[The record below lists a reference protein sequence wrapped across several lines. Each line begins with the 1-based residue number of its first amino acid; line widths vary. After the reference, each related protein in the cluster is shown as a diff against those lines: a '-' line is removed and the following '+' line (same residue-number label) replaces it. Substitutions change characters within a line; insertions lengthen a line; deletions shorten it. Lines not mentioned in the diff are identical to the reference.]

1 MTAGVFAEVIDNQ
14 FITSYG
20 NFFKKIMARDSFGSR
35 FGALVAMAGSAVGLG
50 NLWRFPYLVGENG
63 GAAFIIVYILLSF
76 LICLPIFISEF
87 VVGRRSQKNAYA
99 AFRDLS
105 GGSAWRWVG
114 LFTIIVPLI
123 VLSYYSVIGGWSI
136 DYLLKSFTF
145 SFTGGESQ
153 SAMATMFTDMVS
165 STWTPLL
172 AHTGFLLVTTLIVVV
187 GIKDGIEKF
196 SKVMMPLLFLIV
208 ISIAIYAVTLPGAKA
223 GLNYLF
229 NPDFSKI
236 DAQAISSA
244 LGQAF
249 FSLSLGFG
257 TIMTYASYVDKNENI
272 MFQSTSSAV
281 ADLMFALIAGVAIM
295 PAVFAF
301 GIDPQSGPGLVFET
315 LPYVFGQMPAGGFIA
330 ILFFTALLVAALTSS
345 ISMLEV
351 AVAFLVEEKKF
362 SRITACVVLFL
373 FCWVIG
379 AVCSLSFGPLSDV
392 QIGGRNLFDFFDN
405 LSSNILMT
413 LGSLFTVLFVG
424 WRLKKTDVYEEFT
437 NGGNLSRNAKIFGVL
452 WFLIRYICPLAIIA
466 IFISGL
472 L

>member
-1 MTAGVFAEVIDNQ
+1 M
-14 FITSYG
+14 S
-20 NFFKKIMARDSFGSR
+20 RDSFGSR

-63 GAAFIIVYILLSF
+63 GAAFIIVYIFFVF

-114 LFTIIVPLI
+114 LFTVVVPLV
-123 VLSYYSVIGGWSI
+123 VLSYYCVIGGWSI
-136 DYLLKSFTF
+136 DYFLKALTF
-145 SFTGGESQ
+145 SFTGSESQ
-153 SAMATMFTDMVS
+153 SAMNTMFNDLVTSV
-165 STWTPLL
+165 WTPLICH
-172 AHTGFLLVTTLIVVV
+172 AGFLLATVLIVMV

-196 SKVMMPLLFLIV
+196 SKIMMPVLFFIV
-208 ISIAIYAVTLPGAKA
+208 ISIAIYSVTLPGAKA
-223 GLNYLF
+223 GLDYLF

-236 DAQAISSA
+236 DAKACAAA

-257 TIMTYASYVDKNENI
+257 TIMTYASYVDKKENAL
-272 MFQSTSSAV
+272 FQSTATAAS
-281 ADLMFALIAGVAIM
+281 DLTFALIAGIAIM

-301 GIDPQSGPGLVFET
+301 GINPQSGPGLVFET
-315 LPYVFGQMPAGGFIA
+315 LPYVFGQMPAGGFVA
-330 ILFFTALLVAALTSS
+330 ILFFLALLVAALTSS

-351 AVAFLVEEKKF
+351 AVAFLVEEKGM
-362 SRITACVVLFL
+362 SRIAACMLLFVVCL
-373 FCWVIG
+373 VIG
-379 AVCSLSFGPLSDV
+379 ALCSLSFGPLSDFK
-392 QIGGRNLFDFFDN
+392 IAGRTIFDFFDH

-413 LGSLFTVLFVG
+413 LGSLLTVLFVG
-424 WRLKKTDVYEEFT
+424 WRLKKTDVYDEFT
-437 NGGNLSRNAKIFGVL
+437 NGGTLSRNAKLFGVL
-452 WFLIRYICPLAIIA
+452 WFLIRYVCPLAIIA

-472 L
+472 IG

>member
-1 MTAGVFAEVIDNQ
+1 M
-14 FITSYG
+14 
-20 NFFKKIMARDSFGSR
+20 KRDSFGSR
-35 FGALVAMAGSAVGLG
+35 FGALVALAGSAVGLG

-63 GAAFIIVYILLSF
+63 GAAFIIIYVILCF
-76 LICLPIFISEF
+76 FICLPIFMSEF
-87 VVGRRSQKNAYA
+87 IVGRRSQKNAYS

-136 DYLLKSFTF
+136 DYLLKSLTF

-153 SAMATMFTDMVS
+153 SAINTMFTDFVT
-165 STWTPLL
+165 STGGPLL
-172 AHTGFLLVTTLIVVV
+172 AHTAFLLVTTLIVII

-196 SKVMMPLLFLIV
+196 SKVMMPLLFFIV
-208 ISIAIYAVTLPGAKA
+208 IGIAIYSMTLPGAKA
-223 GLNYLF
+223 GLDYLF

-236 DAQAISSA
+236 NGKTIAAA

-257 TIMTYASYVDKNENI
+257 TIMTYASYVDKKENAL
-272 MFQSTSSAV
+272 FQSVATASS
-281 ADLMFALIAGVAIM
+281 DLLFALVAGMAIM

-301 GIDPQSGPGLVFET
+301 GISPQSGPGLVFET

-330 ILFFTALLVAALTSS
+330 ILFFVALLVAAITSS

-351 AVAFLVEEKKF
+351 AVAYLVEEKKF
-362 SRITACVVLFL
+362 SRIGAGALLFAI
-373 FCWVIG
+373 CWVVG
-379 AVCSLSFGPLSDV
+379 AVCTLSFGPLSYIRID
-392 QIGGRNLFDFFDN
+392 GGNIFDFFDN

-413 LGSLFTVLFVG
+413 LGSLLTVLFVG
-424 WRLKKTDVYEEFT
+424 WRLKKTDVYDEFT
-437 NGGNLSRNAKIFGVL
+437 NGGTLSTNAKIFGIL
-452 WFLIRYICPLAIIA
+452 WFLIRYICPLAILI

-472 L
+472 F

>member
-1 MTAGVFAEVIDNQ
+1 M
-14 FITSYG
+14 S
-20 NFFKKIMARDSFGSR
+20 RDSFGSR

-63 GAAFIIVYILLSF
+63 GAAFIIIYILLSF

-87 VVGRRSQKNAYA
+87 VIGRRSQKNAYA

-114 LFTIIVPLI
+114 LFTIIVPLV
-123 VLSYYSVIGGWSI
+123 VLSYYSVIGGWSVE
-136 DYLLKSFTF
+136 YLLKSVTF
-145 SFTGGESQ
+145 AFESASQ
-153 SAMATMFTDMVS
+153 SAMSTMFSDFVS
-165 STWTPLL
+165 STWGPLL

-196 SKVMMPLLFLIV
+196 SKVMMPLLFFMVLA
-208 ISIAIYAVTLPGAKA
+208 IAIYSMTLPGAKA
-223 GLNYLF
+223 GLDYLF

-236 DAQAISSA
+236 TGKACAAA

-257 TIMTYASYVDKNENI
+257 TIMTYASYVDKKENI
-272 MFQSTSSAV
+272 LFQSTATAV
-281 ADLMFALIAGVAIM
+281 SDLMFALIAGVAIM

-301 GIDPQSGPGLVFET
+301 GLNPQSGPGLVFET
-315 LPYVFGQMPAGGFIA
+315 LPFVFGQMPAGGFVA
-330 ILFFTALLVAALTSS
+330 ILFFLALLVAALTSS

-351 AVAFLVEEKKF
+351 AVAYLVEEKGF
-362 SRITACVVLFL
+362 SRVWACVVLFVI
-373 FCWVIG
+373 CWVVG
-379 AVCSLSFGPLSDV
+379 AVCSLSFGPLSGV
-392 QIGGRNLFDFFDN
+392 KIGGGNLFDFFDN

-413 LGSLFTVLFVG
+413 LGSLLTVLFVG
-424 WRLKKTDVYEEFT
+424 WRLKKTDVYDEFT
-437 NGGNLSRNAKIFGVL
+437 NGGTLSRNAKLFGVL

-466 IFISGL
+466 IFVSGL

>member
-1 MTAGVFAEVIDNQ
+1 M
-14 FITSYG
+14 S
-20 NFFKKIMARDSFGSR
+20 RDSFGSR

-63 GAAFIIVYILLSF
+63 GAAFIIVYIILSF

-87 VVGRRSQKNAYA
+87 VIGRRSQKNAYA

-105 GGSAWRWVG
+105 GGSGWRWVG

-136 DYLLKSFTF
+136 DYLLKSCTF
-145 SFTGGESQ
+145 SFTGASGVN
-153 SAMATMFTDMVS
+153 TMFTDLVT

-196 SKVMMPLLFLIV
+196 SKVMMPLLFFIV
-208 ISIAIYAVTLPGAKA
+208 IGIAIYSLTLEGAQK
-223 GLNYLF
+223 GIEYLF

-236 DAQAISSA
+236 NAKACAAA

-257 TIMTYASYVDKNENI
+257 TIMTYASYVDKKENI
-272 MFQSTSSAV
+272 MFQSSATAV
-281 ADLMFALIAGVAIM
+281 SDLMFAMIAGVAIM

-301 GIDPQSGPGLVFET
+301 GLNPQSGPGLVFET
-315 LPYVFGQMPAGGFIA
+315 LPLVFEQMPAGGLVA
-330 ILFFTALLVAALTSS
+330 ILFFLALLVAALTSS

-351 AVAFLVEEKKF
+351 AVAYLVEEKKF
-362 SRITACVVLFL
+362 SRIAACIVLFII
-373 FCWVIG
+373 CWVIG
-379 AVCSLSFGPLSDV
+379 AVCSLSFGPLSHIEID
-392 QIGGRNLFDFFDN
+392 GGNLFDFFDN

-413 LGSLFTVLFVG
+413 LGSLLTVLFVG
-424 WRLKKTDVYEEFT
+424 WRLKKTDVYDEFT
-437 NGGNLSRNAKIFGVL
+437 NGGTLSRNAKLFGVL
-452 WFLIRYICPLAIIA
+452 WFLIRFVCPLAIIA
-466 IFISGL
+466 IFVSGL
-472 L
+472 IG

>member
-1 MTAGVFAEVIDNQ
+1 M
-14 FITSYG
+14 S
-20 NFFKKIMARDSFGSR
+20 RDSFGSR

-63 GAAFIIVYILLSF
+63 GAAFIIIYILLSF

-87 VVGRRSQKNAYA
+87 VIGRRSQKNAYA

-114 LFTIIVPLI
+114 LFTIIVPLV
-123 VLSYYSVIGGWSI
+123 VLSYYSVIGGWSVE
-136 DYLLKSFTF
+136 YLLKSVTF
-145 SFTGGESQ
+145 AFESASQ
-153 SAMATMFTDMVS
+153 SAMSTMFSDFVS
-165 STWTPLL
+165 STWGPLL
-172 AHTGFLLVTTLIVVV
+172 VHTGFLLVTTLIVVV

-196 SKVMMPLLFLIV
+196 SKVMMPLLFFMVLA
-208 ISIAIYAVTLPGAKA
+208 IAIYSMTLPGAKA
-223 GLNYLF
+223 GLDYLF

-236 DAQAISSA
+236 TGKACAAA

-257 TIMTYASYVDKNENI
+257 TIMTYASYVDKKENI
-272 MFQSTSSAV
+272 LFQSTATAV
-281 ADLMFALIAGVAIM
+281 SDLMFALIAGMAIM

-301 GIDPQSGPGLVFET
+301 GLNPQSGPGLVFET
-315 LPYVFGQMPAGGFIA
+315 LPFVFGQMPAGGFVA
-330 ILFFTALLVAALTSS
+330 ILFFLALLVAALTSS

-351 AVAFLVEEKKF
+351 AVAYLVEEKGF
-362 SRITACVVLFL
+362 SRIWACVVLFVV
-373 FCWVIG
+373 CWVVG

-392 QIGGRNLFDFFDN
+392 KIGGGNIFDFFDN

-413 LGSLFTVLFVG
+413 LGSLLTVLFVG
-424 WRLKKTDVYEEFT
+424 WRLKKTDVYDEFT
-437 NGGNLSRNAKIFGVL
+437 NGGTLSRNAKLFGVL
-452 WFLIRYICPLAIIA
+452 WFLIRYICPLAIIS
-466 IFISGL
+466 IFVSGL

>member
-1 MTAGVFAEVIDNQ
+1 M
-14 FITSYG
+14 
-20 NFFKKIMARDSFGSR
+20 KRDSFGSR

-50 NLWRFPYLVGENG
+50 NLWRFPYLVGEKG
-63 GAAFIIVYILLSF
+63 GAAFIIIYVILSF
-76 LICLPIFISEF
+76 LICLPIFVSEF
-87 VVGRRSQKNAYA
+87 IVGRRSQKNAYS

-136 DYLLKSFTF
+136 DYLVKSLAF

-153 SAMATMFTDMVS
+153 SAINTMFTDFVT
-165 STWTPLL
+165 STWGPLL
-172 AHTGFLLVTTLIVVV
+172 VHTAFLLLTTLIVVI

-196 SKVMMPLLFLIV
+196 SKVMMPMLFFIV
-208 ISIAIYAVTLPGAKA
+208 IGIAIYSITLPGAKA
-223 GLNYLF
+223 GLDYLF

-236 DAQAISSA
+236 NGKTIAAA

-257 TIMTYASYVDKNENI
+257 TIMTYASYVDKKENP
-272 MFQSTSSAV
+272 MFQSVATASS
-281 ADLMFALIAGVAIM
+281 DLLFALIAGIAIM

-301 GIDPQSGPGLVFET
+301 GISPQAGPGLVFET
-315 LPYVFGQMPAGGFIA
+315 LPYVFGQMPAGGLIA
-330 ILFFTALLVAALTSS
+330 ILFFVALLVAAVTSS

-351 AVAFLVEEKKF
+351 AVAYLVEEKKF
-362 SRITACVVLFL
+362 SRLGACALLFAI
-373 FCWVIG
+373 CWVVG
-379 AVCSLSFGPLSDV
+379 AICSLSFGPLSHIKID
-392 QIGGRNLFDFFDN
+392 GGNIFDFFDN

-413 LGSLFTVLFVG
+413 LGSLLTVLFVG
-424 WRLKKTDVYEEFT
+424 WRLKKTDVYDEFT
-437 NGGNLSRNAKIFGVL
+437 NGGTLSRNVKIFGVL

-466 IFISGL
+466 IFLSGL
-472 L
+472 F

>member
-1 MTAGVFAEVIDNQ
+1 
-14 FITSYG
+14 
-20 NFFKKIMARDSFGSR
+20 MARESFGSR

-76 LICLPIFISEF
+76 LICLPIFVSEF
-87 VVGRRSQKNAYA
+87 VIGRRSQKNAFA

-114 LFTIIVPLI
+114 LFTVIVPLI

-136 DYLLKSFTF
+136 EYMFKSITF

-153 SAMATMFTDMVS
+153 AAMSTMFADFVS
-165 STWTPLL
+165 SPWTPLIC
-172 AHTGFLLVTTLIVVV
+172 HTFFLLATTLIVVV

-196 SKVMMPLLFLIV
+196 SKVMMPMLFVIV
-208 ISIAIYAVTLPGAKA
+208 LAIAVYSLTLPGAGK
-223 GLNYLF
+223 GVDYLF

-236 DAQAISSA
+236 DAKACAAA

-257 TIMTYASYVDKNENI
+257 TILTYASYVDKKENI
-272 MFQSTSSAV
+272 MFQSTATAV
-281 ADLMFALIAGVAIM
+281 SDLMFALIAGVAIM

-301 GIDPQSGPGLVFET
+301 GLDPQSGPGLVFET
-315 LPYVFGQMPAGGFIA
+315 LPYVFSQMPAGGVIA
-330 ILFFTALLVAALTSS
+330 ILFFVALLVAALTSS

-351 AVAFLVEEKKF
+351 AVAYLVEEKKF
-362 SRITACVVLFL
+362 SRVSACVALFVL
-373 FCWVIG
+373 CWIVG
-379 AVCSLSFGPLSDV
+379 ALCSLSFGPLSDV
-392 QIGGRNLFDFFDN
+392 QIGGRGIFDFFDN
-405 LSSNILMT
+405 LSSNVLMT
-413 LGSLFTVLFVG
+413 LGSLLTVLFVG
-424 WRLKKTDVYEEFT
+424 WRLKKTDIYDEFT
-437 NGGNLSRNAKIFGVL
+437 NGGSLSTNVRIFGVL
-452 WFLIRYICPLAIIA
+452 WFLIRYICPLAIIS
-466 IFISGL
+466 IFVSGL

>member
-1 MTAGVFAEVIDNQ
+1 M
-14 FITSYG
+14 S
-20 NFFKKIMARDSFGSR
+20 RDSFGSR

-87 VVGRRSQKNAYA
+87 VIGRRSQKNAYA

-136 DYLLKSFTF
+136 DYLLKSCTF
-145 SFTGGESQ
+145 SFTGASGVN
-153 SAMATMFTDMVS
+153 TMFTDLVT
-165 STWTPLL
+165 STWAPLL

-196 SKVMMPLLFLIV
+196 SKVMMPLLFFIV
-208 ISIAIYAVTLPGAKA
+208 IGIAIYSLTLPGAQK
-223 GLNYLF
+223 GIEYLF

-236 DAQAISSA
+236 NAKACAAA

-257 TIMTYASYVDKNENI
+257 TIMTYASYVDKKENI
-272 MFQSTSSAV
+272 MFQSTATAV
-281 ADLMFALIAGVAIM
+281 SDLMFAMIAGVAIM

-301 GIDPQSGPGLVFET
+301 GLNPQSGPGLVFET
-315 LPYVFGQMPAGGFIA
+315 LPFVFGQMPAGGLVA
-330 ILFFTALLVAALTSS
+330 ILFFLALLVAALTSS

-351 AVAFLVEEKKF
+351 AVAYLVEEKKF
-362 SRITACVVLFL
+362 SRIAACIVLFII
-373 FCWVIG
+373 CWVIG
-379 AVCSLSFGPLSDV
+379 AVCSLSFGPLSHIE
-392 QIGGRNLFDFFDN
+392 IGGGNLFDFFDN

-413 LGSLFTVLFVG
+413 LGSLLTVLFVG
-424 WRLKKTDVYEEFT
+424 WRLKKTDVYDEFT
-437 NGGNLSRNAKIFGVL
+437 NGGTLSRNAKLFGVL
-452 WFLIRYICPLAIIA
+452 WFLIRFVCPLAIIA
-466 IFISGL
+466 IFVSGL
-472 L
+472 IG